1 MANKR
6 GSNGEPI
13 RGQSKSV
20 DSRLLSTLRRYR
32 RRRTPQRALICR
44 LLEGNT
50 EHPSAEALYRRAQ
63 TLMPTLSLRTVYS
76 ILSDLV
82 EIGAVRSLDMGTG
95 STRYD
100 PNPKPHHHLVCDRCG
115 KVQDALVPI
124 PPIELPPDQRRGFWT
139 RGLDLVFRGVCG
151 ECRR

>member
-1 MANKR
+1 MDSKGAPDAEAAPR
-6 GSNGEPI
+6 SLGEN
-13 RGQSKSV
+13 
-20 DSRLLSTLRRYR
+20 SRLLAALRRHR
-32 RRRTPQRALICR
+32 RRLTPQRVLICR
-44 LLEGNT
+44 LLDDNT

-63 TLMPTLSLRTVYS
+63 VAMPTLSLRTVYS

-82 EIGAVRSLDMGTG
+82 EVGAVRSLDMGTG

-115 KVQDALVPI
+115 KVRDALVPV
-124 PPIELPPDQRRGFWT
+124 PPIELPPDQRRGFWP
-139 RGLDLVFRGVCG
+139 RGVDLVFRGVCG